1 MMTVPD
7 YWITDLDHIARLAE
21 TARRAAVRELT
32 RSAGGRPVFA
42 FCYGEK
48 QAFESTANYS
58 SACGARDRSCYAPL
72 RGKKPVV
79 LLLGAVH
86 GAEVEGTAAL
96 VNLIHCLE
104 DGQDLRGDANAP
116 LTEAANGLR
125 LVIVPVCNPDGRARL
140 PYESV
145 LGMTMAEQRYWFQ
158 GTWKD
163 GSLCDYPRCKTVHP
177 IAGRCDHLGSYFN
190 DDGVNLMHDNFFHPM
205 ARETQALL
213 DLADAERADFIIQLH
228 GGSNSCNSLLPTRY
242 VTREAALAIHDLSLR
257 CDEQARPE
265 GLSFAVCPV
274 PERESGE
281 TPPSFNL
288 ASALHHVCG
297 AVSAVFESN
306 QHVADYPGAKLT
318 HDEVYR
324 SHLILF
330 EQLFKYADEA
340 ARGVSDKPIQ

>member
-1 MMTVPD
+1 MMAVPEF
-7 YWITDLDHIARLAE
+7 WITNLDHIDRQAKA
-21 TARRAAVRELT
+21 ARRATVRELT
-32 RSAGGRPVFA
+32 RSAGGRPLYA

-48 QAFESTANYS
+48 QMIESTANYS
-58 SACGARDRSCYAPL
+58 SACGAFDRTCYAPSE
-72 RGKKPVV
+72 GKKPVV

-104 DGQDLRGDANAP
+104 EGKDLRGDENAA
-116 LTEAANGLR
+116 LMKAVKGIR

-145 LGMTMAEQRYWFQ
+145 LGMTMEEQRYWFQ

-163 GSLCDYPRCKTVHP
+163 GTLCDYPRCKKIHP
-177 IAGRCDHLGSYFN
+177 IKAVSDHLGSYFN
-190 DDGVNLMHDNFFHPM
+190 DDGVNIMHDNFFRPM

-213 DLADAERADFIIQLH
+213 DLADEEKADFIIQLH
-228 GGSNSCNSLLPTRY
+228 GGSNSCNSLLPTHY
-242 VTREAALAIHDLSLR
+242 VTRESLMAVHDLSVL
-257 CDEQARPE
+257 CNEQAKRE
-265 GLSFAVCPV
+265 GLAFTICPV

-306 QHVADYPGAKLT
+306 QHVADHPGVKLT
-318 HDEVYR
+318 HEQVYR
-324 SHLILF
+324 SHLILL
-330 EQLFKYADEA
+330 EQLFNIA
-340 ARGVSDKPIQ
+340 AGC